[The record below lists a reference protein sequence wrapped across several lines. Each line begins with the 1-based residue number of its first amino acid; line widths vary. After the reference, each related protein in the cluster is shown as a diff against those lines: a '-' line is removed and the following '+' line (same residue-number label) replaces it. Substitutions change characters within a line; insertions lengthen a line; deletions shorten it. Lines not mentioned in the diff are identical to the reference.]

1 MLPAKTQVKGN
12 EPEVPDLQHLIGMI
26 IAKVF
31 GGGPEMKTL
40 IATAFCMVAL
50 FATAIPIDAQT
61 RRRSVEN
68 RTFSERRYNQRADSR
83 YDGRSDRRY
92 DRRYDDYRYD
102 DRSVWERH
110 RDKLTTAGG
119 AAAGAMIGG
128 LAGGKKGA
136 IIGAIAGG
144 GAAALYT
151 YKIRDKDRDYR
162 RY

>member
-1 MLPAKTQVKGN
+1 
-12 EPEVPDLQHLIGMI
+12 
-26 IAKVF
+26 
-31 GGGPEMKTL
+31 MKKL

-68 RTFSERRYNQRADSR
+68 RRLSEQRYNQRTDSR
-83 YDGRSDRRY
+83 YSGRY
-92 DRRYDDYRYD
+92 DPRYDDYRYD

-119 AAAGAMIGG
+119 AAAGALIGG
-128 LAGGKKGA
+128 LAGGKKAA